1 MLHSPQEF
9 YKKMG
14 ILRRGAAKAE
24 GNRAKGAKGEKIAA
38 EYLKRQGYK
47 ILKRNFRN
55 PFGEVDIIAQKDDV
69 IAFVEVKTRF
79 SDGFGAPSE
88 AVDFKRR
95 ERYVNAARYFFANR
109 AINCIVRFDIIEVKE
124 GVPNHIVSAFE
135 ARR

>member
-1 MLHSPQEF
+1 MADKRGDF
-9 YKKMG
+9 G
-14 ILRRGAAKAE
+14 RRGEDAACA
-24 GNRAKGAKGEKIAA
+24 
-38 EYLKRQGYK
+38 YLERHGYK
-47 ILKRNFRN
+47 VLDRNYRCRW
-55 PFGEVDIIAQKDDV
+55 GEIDV
-69 IAFVEVKTRF
+69 IAVKGGTLAFVEVKTRF